1 MQHKLAYNV
10 LGKHSGGAAR
20 YLLGKVKAGDEDV
33 TKINSVIAGQT
44 QGLIDRQTVAANK
57 LNRGERQLQVE
68 ECERHTSSGGT
79 VLLKEKL
86 C

>member
-57 LNRGERQLQVE
+57 TKQGRKTAAG
-68 ECERHTSSGGT
+68 
-79 VLLKEKL
+79 
-86 C
+86 